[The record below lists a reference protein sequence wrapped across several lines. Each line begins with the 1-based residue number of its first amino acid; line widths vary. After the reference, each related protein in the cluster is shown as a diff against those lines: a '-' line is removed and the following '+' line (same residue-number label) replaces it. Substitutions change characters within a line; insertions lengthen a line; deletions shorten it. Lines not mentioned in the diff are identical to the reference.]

1 MITPKIR
8 KSKFSKLKHQV
19 KSNRYYIFWAI
30 ATISVVIGQIYVG
43 TGYRQMSQEIKN
55 LNQTINEKIE
65 ELF

>member
-1 MITPKIR
+1 MT
-8 KSKFSKLKHQV
+8 KFSELKHQV
-19 KSNRYYIFWAI
+19 KSTPYYVFLAT
-30 ATISVVIGQIYVG
+30 ATIAVVLGQIYVG

>member
-1 MITPKIR
+1 MT
-8 KSKFSKLKHQV
+8 KFSELKHQV
-19 KSNRYYIFWAI
+19 NSPPYYVFWAT
-30 ATISVVIGQIYVG
+30 ATIAVVLGQIYVG